1 MTKENEERR
10 HRARIIKSIRSADH
24 ALRERYPVLNHQDA
38 IGLGITLVSATGMVI
53 VSVAYLRGWISAWV
67 AVPANAFLA
76 SLLHEVEHDLM
87 HELYFR
93 HSRWVQ
99 NIMYGIVWTFRGN
112 TLSPWA
118 RKSLHLN
125 HHKASGRPDDVEER
139 LIGNGM
145 PMGWQRLLTM
155 LDQPL
160 SLVINMRRMWR
171 DAPQI
176 FHVRRLLVGSFPVQ
190 FVFQNLWY
198 GFVGST
204 IALAGVQVLSALQ
217 LPLYTLPSWL
227 TSFHES
233 LTPIAVIWLLPNFIR
248 QASLQ
253 IMSSSMHYYGN
264 VEGLTQ
270 QTQILTAWYLIP
282 LQIFCCNFGSTHSIH
297 HFVVNQPFYLRQLV
311 ASAVH
316 PVMKDCG
323 ILENDISSNS
333 RANSFLASPAQS

>member
-10 HRARIIKSIRSADH
+10 NRARIIKSIRSADQ
-24 ALRERYPVLNHQDA
+24 ALRERYPFLNHQDS
-38 IGLGITLVSATGMVI
+38 IGLAITVGGAVGMVV
-53 VSVAYLRGWISAWV
+53 VSLAYLQGWISAWI
-67 AVPANAFLA
+67 AVPINAFLA

-93 HSRWVQ
+93 NSRCMQ
-99 NIMYGIVWTFRGN
+99 NIMYSIVWSFRGN

-125 HHKASGRPDDVEER
+125 HHKASGRPNDVEER

-145 PMGWQRLLTM
+145 PMGWKRILTM
-155 LDQPL
+155 VDQPL
-160 SLVINMRRMWR
+160 SLLINMRQMWR

-176 FHVRRLLVGSFPVQ
+176 FNVGGLLVGSFPVQ
-190 FVFQNLWY
+190 FVFQTLWY
-198 GFVGST
+198 VFLGSTLAVVGSH
-204 IALAGVQVLSALQ
+204 VLSALH
-217 LPLYTLPSWL
+217 LPVYSMPSWL
-227 TSFHES
+227 PQLHEK
-233 LTPIAVIWLLPNFIR
+233 LVPIAVIWLLPNFIR

-264 VEGLTQ
+264 VDGVTQ
-270 QTQILTAWYLIP
+270 QTQILTAWYLFP

-297 HFVVNQPFYLRQLV
+297 HFVVNQPFYLRQMV

-316 PVMKDCG
+316 PVMKECG
-323 ILENDISSNS
+323 ILENDIASNF
-333 RANSFLASPAQS
+333 RANSFLTNPVQS